1 YPVFLLIGMI
11 MPIGT
16 FISWCF
22 IVHVLI
28 AGLTSYYLV
37 NRFFG
42 LDKLLSTGLAV
53 AYMLNTNFISHIHAG
68 HTGKFYIMAW
78 LPLSLY
84 LLLRSLRKG
93 AGIRHSLGFALSIA
107 LLLSTFHP
115 QFIYYVLMGYFLVW
129 AFKTFWLVKDRRYP
143 RAALT
148 AARFWLPILL
158 GIGMV
163 FFLFHPP
170 MQWTKHFGIRGSAEK
185 TTYEHAT
192 SWSMHPEETASL
204 VIPEFTGINER
215 YWGRNPFKLNSEY
228 PGLSVLFLG
237 LLGLILFRR
246 ERRGWFWLWGGV
258 GLLAVIFGLGAHTP
272 LFRVFYEAV
281 PGIKNFRAP
290 SMMLFWLATAL
301 LVMSADTL
309 SRLTRG
315 VKGASSADR
324 KRWGKRL
331 LQVGL
336 GFSGL
341 FIVLGLAPGI
351 AFGIWDVLFSAEGAS
366 NVANRVNAESAF
378 ALGALR
384 TGVLLGALVL
394 AARAWLLENLEPFR
408 FGLVLLAVTCVDL
421 MWVNSS
427 FIKTYD
433 PGRVMASEPAVELLK
448 ADTSAHRIFGL
459 PGTYERSF
467 MQYHGIETTDGWTDN
482 EYRLYREFRGGD
494 YQQNPNLMGGLK
506 QNPDGSVSGS
516 PFLDM
521 LNVKYLAYRL
531 PGEGGI
537 RLAPN

>member
-1 YPVFLLIGMI
+1 
-11 MPIGT
+11 
-16 FISWCF
+16 
-22 IVHVLI
+22 
-28 AGLTSYYLV
+28 
-37 NRFFG
+37 
-42 LDKLLSTGLAV
+42 
-53 AYMLNTNFISHIHAG
+53 
-68 HTGKFYIMAW
+68 
-78 LPLSLY
+78 
-84 LLLRSLRKG
+84 
-93 AGIRHSLGFALSIA
+93 
-107 LLLSTFHP
+107 
-115 QFIYYVLMGYFLVW
+115 
-129 AFKTFWLVKDRRYP
+129 
-143 RAALT
+143 
-148 AARFWLPILL
+148 
-158 GIGMV
+158 
-163 FFLFHPP
+163 
-170 MQWTKHFGIRGSAEK
+170 
-185 TTYEHAT
+185 
-192 SWSMHPEETASL
+192 
-204 VIPEFTGINER
+204 
-215 YWGRNPFKLNSEY
+215 
-228 PGLSVLFLG
+228 
-237 LLGLILFRR
+237 
-246 ERRGWFWLWGGV
+246 

-384 TGVLLGALVL
+384 TGVLL
-394 AARAWLLENLEPFR
+394 
-408 FGLVLLAVTCVDL
+408 AVTCVDL

-494 YQQNPNLMGGLK
+494 
-506 QNPDGSVSGS
+506 
-516 PFLDM
+516 
-521 LNVKYLAYRL
+521 
-531 PGEGGI
+531 
-537 RLAPN
+537 